1 MLLFL
6 LFRRLENFQKV
17 QVKKECIGC
26 HLGNPSFYTGGGGG
40 ILVAEHSHAGHL
52 LNNKLGCLKISL
64 GEKDE
69 QLWMH
74 DELLFGEISFSP
86 LSWGRKTLEKSDVL
100 ISSPGSAQIST
111 CSTWYGISSLPC
123 RHRFLSE
130 CLLLT
135 RMTVPT
141 SLSHGG
147 AGGVC
152 AAQRAIHLVHRVWN
166 EKRNVVIPVT
176 QSGKVSLRWA
186 KREVDFYMFESVVG
200 KGENGRI

>member
-69 QLWMH
+69 QL
-74 DELLFGEISFSP
+74 
-86 LSWGRKTLEKSDVL
+86 
-100 ISSPGSAQIST
+100 
-111 CSTWYGISSLPC
+111 
-123 RHRFLSE
+123 
-130 CLLLT
+130 
-135 RMTVPT
+135 
-141 SLSHGG
+141 
-147 AGGVC
+147 
-152 AAQRAIHLVHRVWN
+152 
-166 EKRNVVIPVT
+166 
-176 QSGKVSLRWA
+176 
-186 KREVDFYMFESVVG
+186 
-200 KGENGRI
+200 